1 LQSIALLGNQKNLY
15 ACYYFVFSLSTFLE
29 RIKQGYSLPQF
40 IVAELIAGMSCSDE
54 QRLQLVANVDEL
66 IAARRWVLLADDLE
80 RLDWTSQELVIAK
93 LASATSVYFTVTPWM
108 VNDIHELMRRNQ
120 YTGDFVI
127 LSLDDIDAHAREAIA
142 RVAAKYMCIPYV
154 DGSIEA
160 AFAPFNEIE
169 GTTTLGVLTALKT
182 MTVPAD
188 AKHLYFG
195 YLLMQEILRRSG
207 HPGLHLPGH
216 PDNLDAP
223 TILLLR
229 IARAAREQLNS
240 SDPGQPTDHVRNAGC
255 TMLRFGGAVADLF
268 SDPIQQLLDRRV
280 FMHRRHQ
287 TAARFIF
294 PAVEELLM
302 TLDGYYFG
310 YTTSV
315 FDFLFPGSKSPVL
328 QRVRQSMAYVPQLLG
343 F

>member
-1 LQSIALLGNQKNLY
+1 
-15 ACYYFVFSLSTFLE
+15 
-29 RIKQGYSLPQF
+29 
-40 IVAELIAGMSCSDE
+40 
-54 QRLQLVANVDEL
+54 
-66 IAARRWVLLADDLE
+66 
-80 RLDWTSQELVIAK
+80 
-93 LASATSVYFTVTPWM
+93 M